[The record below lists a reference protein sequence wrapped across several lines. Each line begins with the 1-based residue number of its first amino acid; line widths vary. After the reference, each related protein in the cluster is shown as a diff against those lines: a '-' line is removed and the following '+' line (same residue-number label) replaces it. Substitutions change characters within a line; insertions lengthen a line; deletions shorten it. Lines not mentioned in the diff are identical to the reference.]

1 MNTEDPDSLQEVSP
15 QTGRAPARPGVLRT
29 EVWLTLHTRQ
39 AQLLIQGRPAAR
51 NKPTIIG
58 LLGFAD
64 RLRLIWDG
72 ARADDPWADWWLI
85 KVCDALEATRQLIGK
100 WRRDMDNL
108 LALQVAGM
116 QVSLAESTRPHR
128 TRLAFANP
136 YAYQGAQLL
145 SEYDALVCRALT
157 ASHIGRLDNITRHEL
172 LIGCARRLR
181 ATFMIPQGY
190 RYTGVDRQALQEG
203 NGRIRTA
210 CWTMGEVPEA
220 ILSGK
225 HQAPQ
230 VPRKSRA
237 QARPVLN

>member
-1 MNTEDPDSLQEVSP
+1 MNAEDSESP
-15 QTGRAPARPGVLRT
+15 QTAAPRTGPGRPGVLRT

-85 KVCDALEATRQLIGK
+85 KVCDALEATRQAIGK
-100 WRRDMDNL
+100 WRRDMDHL
-108 LALQVAGM
+108 LALQVCGL
-116 QVSLAESTRPHR
+116 QVSLAESRRPHR

-145 SEYDALVCRALT
+145 SEYDALVRRALT
-157 ASHIGRLDNITRHEL
+157 ASHIGRLDNTTRHEL
-172 LIGCARRLR
+172 LVGCARGLR

-190 RYTGVDRQALQEG
+190 RHTGVDRQALQEG
-203 NGRIRTA
+203 NGKIRTA

-220 ILSGK
+220 ILSGRR
-225 HQAPQ
+225 QAPQ
-230 VPRKSRA
+230 APRKSRA
-237 QARPVLN
+237 AAQPALN

>member
-1 MNTEDPDSLQEVSP
+1 MNTENSESTHDATPKSGLVQ
-15 QTGRAPARPGVLRT
+15 GRPGVLRP
-29 EVWLTLHTRQ
+29 EVWLILHTRQ

-58 LLGFAD
+58 LLTFAE

-72 ARADDPWADWWLI
+72 SRADDPWADWWLV
-85 KVCDALEATRQLIGK
+85 KVCNALESTRQLIGK

-108 LALQVAGM
+108 LALQVPGM
-116 QVSLAESTRPHR
+116 QVSLAKSKRPHR

-145 SEYDALVCRALT
+145 CEYDALVCRALT
-157 ASHIGRLDNITRHEL
+157 ASHIGRLDNATRHEL
-172 LIGCARRLR
+172 LVGCSRKLR

-190 RYTGVDRQALQEG
+190 RFTGVDRQALQERD
-203 NGRIRTA
+203 GRIRTA

-220 ILSGK
+220 ILSGEL
-225 HQAPQ
+225 QAPQ
-230 VPRKSRA
+230 VPRKSQVSKRA
-237 QARPVLN
+237 ALI

>member
-1 MNTEDPDSLQEVSP
+1 MNTEISESSP
-15 QTGRAPARPGVLRT
+15 RPAPGRPGVLRT

-64 RLRLIWDG
+64 RLRLVWDG
-72 ARADDPWADWWLI
+72 SRADDPWADWWLV
-85 KVCDALEATRQLIGK
+85 KVCDAIEATRQAIGN

-116 QVSLAESTRPHR
+116 QVSLAESIRPHR

-145 SEYDALVCRALT
+145 SEYDELVCRALT
-157 ASHIGRLDNITRHEL
+157 ASHIGRLDNATRHEL
-172 LIGCARRLR
+172 LVGCARKLR

-190 RYTGVDRQALQEG
+190 RFTGVDRQALQK
-203 NGRIRTA
+203 NSGRIRTA

-220 ILSGK
+220 ILSGQR
-225 HQAPQ
+225 QAPLL
-230 VPRKSRA
+230 PRKSKVEVSA
-237 QARPVLN
+237 ALI

>member
-1 MNTEDPDSLQEVSP
+1 MNTEDSESP
-15 QTGRAPARPGVLRT
+15 HPAPGRPGVLRT

-39 AQLLIQGRPAAR
+39 AQLLIQGRAAAR

-58 LLGFAD
+58 LLGFAE

-72 ARADDPWADWWLI
+72 SRADDPWADWWLV
-85 KVCDALEATRQLIGK
+85 KVCDAIEATRQAIGN

-116 QVSLAESTRPHR
+116 QVSLAESIRPHR

-136 YAYQGAQLL
+136 YAYQGAELL
-145 SEYDALVCRALT
+145 SEYDELVCRALT
-157 ASHIGRLDNITRHEL
+157 ASHIGRLDNATRHEL
-172 LIGCARRLR
+172 LVGCARKLR

-190 RYTGVDRQALQEG
+190 RFTGVDRQALQE
-203 NGRIRTA
+203 NSGRIRTA

-220 ILSGK
+220 ILSGQR
-225 HQAPQ
+225 QAPLL
-230 VPRKSRA
+230 PRKSKVEVSA
-237 QARPVLN
+237 ALI